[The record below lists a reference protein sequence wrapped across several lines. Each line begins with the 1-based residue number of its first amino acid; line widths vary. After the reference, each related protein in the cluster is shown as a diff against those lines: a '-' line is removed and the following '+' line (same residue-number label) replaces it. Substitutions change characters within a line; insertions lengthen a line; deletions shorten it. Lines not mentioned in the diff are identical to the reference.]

1 MLDVLMLCTFVSKGL
16 KYDRVL
22 EQLNVSL
29 KRLKRDSVDL
39 FYLHAPDH
47 NTPIEETLE
56 AVNHLYK
63 GLNCMSIL
71 KGSADNNLKA
81 LPQALCANLYTNVF
95 WLHGA
100 VFSGL
105 SQIYVNSRKCMSVLL
120 QIISPCTPHV
130 LLLFGFLILN
140 LCYGA
145 NAKQH
150 SGHC

>member
-1 MLDVLMLCTFVSKGL
+1 MDVLMLCTFVSKGL

-63 GLNCMSIL
+63 GLNCMSSL
-71 KGSADNNLKA
+71 EGSADNSVEA
-81 LPQALCANLYTNVF
+81 LLQALCASLYTNVF
-95 WLHGA
+95 WLYGA
-100 VFSGL
+100 VFNRL
-105 SQIYVNSRKCMSVLL
+105 SQIYVSDRKCMHVFLER
-120 QIISPCTPHV
+120 ISPSTHHV
-130 LLLFGFLILN
+130 LLLVVFLI

-150 SGHC
+150 NGHY